1 MREGASPSGDRILD
15 MGSIPFHL
23 MSDSFRIALSLLWDL
38 AFLDLALEQDRVLL
52 LALNQR

>member
-1 MREGASPSGDRILD
+1 